1 MLSVDIERMPSYQIG
16 REEGREEAKMEDAKK
31 MIMIGLDI
39 ETIHKV
45 TELPID
51 KIEKLSDKG
60 DSDNIF

>member
-45 TELPID
+45 TDLPID
-51 KIEKLSDKG
+51 KIKKLSDV
-60 DSDNIF
+60 